1 VCDYRCTSVSF
12 IKLSNRIE
20 SNYFSPNRNAPLH
33 MCFKFDKIR
42 FVGYGVIAEKPRVG
56 YLPRFLSV
64 HPVEKK
70 TCLGSKNDWHF
81 LEWSRRPLSPC
92 TVWGDRTTSVVVCFF
107 CFVFLTRSGL
117 PARCSFEGDSL
128 SKHCVTVYG
137 SILML
142 FSALFQKKTALSEG
156 QVSSLSISRWRHNFR
171 EIAVESCEN
180 SRNWRKKFVRTQLR
194 IDSRKISIKFHGGTT
209 LVYFI

>member
-56 YLPRFLSV
+56 YLLRFLSV
-64 HPVEKK
+64 HPVEKKK

-107 CFVFLTRSGL
+107 VLFFWHAPVCQRAVRSRETQFEQALCHGLWVDFDAVF
-117 PARCSFEGDSL
+117 SFISEKDGPFRGTSEFAIHL
-128 SKHCVTVYG
+128 QVTPQFPRNCG
-137 SILML
+137 RKLRK
-142 FSALFQKKTALSEG
+142 FQKLA
-156 QVSSLSISRWRHNFR
+156 
-171 EIAVESCEN
+171 
-180 SRNWRKKFVRTQLR
+180 KKVCA
-194 IDSRKISIKFHGGTT
+194 HTT
-209 LVYFI
+209 SYR